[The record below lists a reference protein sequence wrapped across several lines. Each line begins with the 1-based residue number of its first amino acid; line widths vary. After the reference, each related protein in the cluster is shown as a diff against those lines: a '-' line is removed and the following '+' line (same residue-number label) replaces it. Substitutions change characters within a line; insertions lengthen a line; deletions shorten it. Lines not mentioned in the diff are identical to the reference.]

1 MTVQAKLYRHKSVE
15 KRVLVEKLGTLT
27 FNDSAKKLSFRGNAR
42 DNVDI
47 QYDGVTKVV
56 FDISTRMRGGAGY
69 QALMATGLP
78 GLMAGKAISRHH
90 IHNYWFYIEYGNQDQ
105 KLLFEVPHEVS
116 KEVIDKATSVF
127 QSRVV
132 VSNYQDNGEQVD
144 PAKLPDIN
152 SKQTVRIDK
161 GHHPI
166 PEIKPDKA
174 LVVLVCPPLATRY
187 AGRGNQFKLH
197 ANDQVIAVNKEGTY
211 SFAYL
216 DPGKYKLISQSEN
229 AYALDTEL
237 EAGHS
242 YYFLQNT
249 FDGMVKYETSLSR
262 NSPELVNYL
271 LDGSYFSDW
280 KSK

>member
-1 MTVQAKLYRHKSVE
+1 MAVQAKFYRHKSAE

-27 FNDSAKKLSFRGNAR
+27 FDDGARKLSFRDGAH
-42 DNVDI
+42 DNVNV
-47 QYDGVTKVV
+47 QYEAVSKVV
-56 FDISTRMRGGAGY
+56 FDVSSRMRGGAGY

-78 GLMAGKAISRHH
+78 GLVVGKAISRQH
-90 IHNYWFYIEYGNQDQ
+90 IRNYWFYIEYGNQ

-116 KEVIDKATSVF
+116 EEVIHKATSIF
-127 QSRVV
+127 QARVV
-132 VSNYQDNGEQVD
+132 VADYQNQGEQLD
-144 PAKLPDIN
+144 PAKLPDVN
-152 SKQTVRIDK
+152 SKQTVRVDK
-161 GHHPI
+161 AHHPI

-174 LVVLVCPPLATRY
+174 LVVVVCPPLATRY

-197 ANDQVIAVNKEGTY
+197 ANDRVIAVNKEGTY

-229 AYALDTEL
+229 AYELDMEL
-237 EAGHS
+237 EAGQS

-249 FDGMVKYETSLSR
+249 FDGVVKYETSLSR
-262 NSPELVNYL
+262 NSPELANYL
-271 LDGSYFSDW
+271 LDGSYYSDW